1 MPYFGKNPVSAS
13 RTNLDKSPPAK
24 SKSEV
29 KIMKTIKDLDIVALT
44 EDLEATHFETKQII
58 KLSFMTSRNSCDGI

>member
-1 MPYFGKNPVSAS
+1 MQYFTKNPVSAS
-13 RTNLDKSPPAK
+13 WTNLDPPPAK

-44 EDLEATHFETKQII
+44 EDLYQFPKYLLPIWLL
-58 KLSFMTSRNSCDGI
+58 K

>member
-1 MPYFGKNPVSAS
+1 MQYFTKNPVSAS
-13 RTNLDKSPPAK
+13 CTNLIDPPPAK

-44 EDLEATHFETKQII
+44 EDLEATHF
-58 KLSFMTSRNSCDGI
+58 